1 MGVELSKA
9 GGGQEEPPRPAAPQR
24 PREREIEVIRPEDLE
39 PPLGANLPVIGWI
52 SDAQFQVFRFVGL
65 GGWIVLF
72 AILPGVFWWVGFL
85 AMWAWIGA
93 NVAYEKDAHRRRRL
107 RAHYRRAVKLGLA
120 VPGTPEP
127 ELRRSRVPRSLAA
140 PPRAVAPPPDPR
152 PPILPYEPVGPRQQ
166 SAPPV
171 TSVPQVTV
179 AERALVAVVRRVDTS
194 DRFERTDVI
203 LVHEVSD
210 LLGPLLLRIAE
221 RGGDPQVRHD
231 LETLATDHLPRTVD
245 DFLSLPA
252 DVARESRN
260 ASGTTPAEELR
271 SQLHLLV
278 EGCRQLRDSV
288 HAADVDRQ
296 QQQSRFLET
305 KFRKSDLDL

>member
-1 MGVELSKA
+1 MGVELSKP
-9 GGGQEEPPRPAAPQR
+9 GGEHEEPP
-24 PREREIEVIRPEDLE
+24 PRVTREIEVIRPEDLE

-65 GGWIVLF
+65 GGWIVLYSV
-72 AILPGVFWWVGFL
+72 LPGFLWWVGFL

-93 NVAYEKDAHRRRRL
+93 NVAYENDAHRRRRL
-107 RAHYRRAVKLGLA
+107 RRHYRRAVKLGLA
-120 VPGTPEP
+120 VPGTPGEDP
-127 ELRRSRVPRSLAA
+127 RRGRVARSLA
-140 PPRAVAPPPDPR
+140 VPPPP
-152 PPILPYEPVGPRQQ
+152 PPILPYEPVGPAAG
-166 SAPPV
+166 APPPAPRV
-171 TSVPQVTV
+171 SA
-179 AERALVAVVRRVDTS
+179 AEKALVAVVRRVDTS

-221 RGGDPQVRHD
+221 RGGDAQVRHD

-245 DFLSLPA
+245 DFLSLPP

-296 QQQSRFLET
+296 QQQSRFLEA